1 MVERGVRAE
10 VGNIVAIEGL
20 RGVAVLWVILF
31 HYCIVRDPAVRD
43 PWNAI
48 VDSWYPLSV
57 VVRNGYLGVD
67 LFFLITGF
75 LLMLPWFRH
84 AAERRPAPRARD
96 FYLRRAR
103 RILPAYYVH
112 LLFLFGLVLPVMYG
126 IVFVRVNPGFT
137 LENLGAH
144 LGLQQYLTPRTSAS
158 LGLNGALWTLTL
170 EAHYYLLLPLFAP
183 LFVRAPLASA
193 AAFIVIACAWR
204 WLAGFDLEP
213 LVRAEMYLGSNW
225 HVTERDMRKL
235 IAAQLPGYLAHFAMG
250 IVAGWAWLRW
260 RGLRPGRA
268 QSAAWI
274 ALGAAA
280 LGILYWLYGGSGV
293 SLGLE
298 PRLAAAFTLGLAM
311 IAFVSSGMPIAGAI
325 LGMKPLAFV
334 GRVSYSAYLYHLPL
348 LLLWNKLDPAL
359 GALNFPA
366 YIACVLAVAWL
377 SYRWI
382 ELPFM
387 ASRPAPV
394 DHLVRDE
401 DVQLASAAVQSVED
415 RARGER

>member
-1 MVERGVRAE
+1 LVGSGVRAE

-20 RGVAVLWVILF
+20 RGVAVLWVMLF
-31 HYCIVRDPAVRD
+31 HYCMVRDPAAHD

-48 VDSWYPLSV
+48 VDSTYPLAV
-57 VVRNGYLGVD
+57 VLRNGYLGVD

-84 AAERRPAPRARD
+84 AEQGRPAPGARD
-96 FYLRRAR
+96 FYLRRVR

-112 LLFLFGLVLPVMYG
+112 LLFLFGVVLPVVHG
-126 IVFVRVNPGFT
+126 IDFVRLNPGFT

-170 EAHYYLLLPLFAP
+170 EAHYYLLVPLLAP

-193 AAFIVIACAWR
+193 GALIAVACLWR

-213 LVRAEMYLGSNW
+213 LVRAEMYLGAKWN
-225 HVTERDMRKL
+225 VAEIDMRKL

-260 RGLRPGRA
+260 RGRRPGPM
-268 QSAAWI
+268 QSAAWTV
-274 ALGAAA
+274 LGAAS
-280 LGILYWLYGGSGV
+280 LGLLYWLYGGSGLR
-293 SLGLE
+293 LGIE
-298 PRLAAAFTLGLAM
+298 PRLAAAFTLGVAM
-311 IAFVSSGMPIAGAI
+311 LAFVSSGAP
-325 LGMKPLAFV
+325 LGRAALGTKPLVFV

-348 LLLWNKLDPAL
+348 LLLWNRLDPAL
-359 GALNFPA
+359 GWLNFPA
-366 YIACVLAVAWL
+366 YIACVLAVSWL
-377 SYRWI
+377 SYTYI
-382 ELPFM
+382 EAPFM

-401 DVQLASAAVQSVED
+401 DVQLARAAVHGVED